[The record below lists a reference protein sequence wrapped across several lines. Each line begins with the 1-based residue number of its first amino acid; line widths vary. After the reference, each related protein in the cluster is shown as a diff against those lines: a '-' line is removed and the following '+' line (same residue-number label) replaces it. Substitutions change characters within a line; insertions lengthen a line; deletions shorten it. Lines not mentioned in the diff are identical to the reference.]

1 MPKSRT
7 SSQLQPHRERLPSGF
22 FSGTRGAP
30 PISPVDGQ
38 VRSRLRDLVALHVV
52 RHELASLGPGKIDR
66 ALDIVVAADEA
77 RGAVLASFGLPRP
90 ALGHQLKLV
99 LADEAGR

>member
-1 MPKSRT
+1 MPKYRSKL
-7 SSQLQPHRERLPSGF
+7 QLQPHRERLPSGF

-52 RHELASLGPGKIDR
+52 RHELASLGPGKVGR
-66 ALDIVVAADEA
+66 ALDVVLAADAA
-77 RGAVLASFGLPRP
+77 RGGALAALDLPRP
-90 ALGHQLKLV
+90 SLEHQLRHV
-99 LADEAGR
+99 LAEA